1 MLKSAIFSVL
11 ADYKIMPLKKKN
23 VGGIQ
28 IESESLG
35 EKDFIDFFQR
45 MSFSIDTA
53 IPLFLFKGHIFFLL
67 YFSSSCL

>member
-28 IESESLG
+28 SESLG

>member
-1 MLKSAIFSVL
+1 MLKPAIFSVS

-45 MSFSIDTA
+45 MFFSIDTVN
-53 IPLFLFKGHIFFLL
+53 PLFLF
-67 YFSSSCL
+67 

>member
-1 MLKSAIFSVL
+1 MLKPAIFSVL

-45 MSFSIDTA
+45 MSDRKSVV
-53 IPLFLFKGHIFFLL
+53 
-67 YFSSSCL
+67 